1 MDEPRPPD
9 PAGGEAGHTPV
20 LLAETLRLLD
30 CRPGETVVDLTAG
43 RGGHSVAL
51 ARTVGPAGVVIGF
64 DLDPESLA
72 FADRRVRAAGGRFEP
87 VGDSFLRA
95 PQHLADAGLGADA
108 VLADLGFNS
117 RQMDDPRRGFGFSID
132 GPLDMRYDPRNPL
145 SAEKLLATFG
155 EDELAMII
163 RRYGEEPYA
172 RKIAR
177 KLALA
182 RQHEPIRST
191 AQLAELVREAY
202 GPRAHRSRVHPAT
215 RTFMALRIAVN
226 DEITALNALLE
237 HLRRAAEGASEGAGW
252 LRPGARVAIISFHSL
267 EDRQV
272 KRAFAAL
279 ADDGL
284 ATRLTK
290 RPLTPGPQEIADNP
304 RSRSAKLRA
313 VRLSG
318 QNSS

>member
-1 MDEPRPPD
+1 MDELRPPD

-72 FADRRVRAAGGRFEP
+72 FAERRVLEAGGRFEP

-95 PQHLADAGLGADA
+95 PQHLADSGLRADA

-117 RQMDDPRRGFGFSID
+117 RQMDDPARGFGFSAD

-155 EDELAMII
+155 EDELALII
-163 RRYGEEPYA
+163 RRYGEDPYA

-191 AQLAELVREAY
+191 AQLAALVREAY
-202 GPRAHRSRVHPAT
+202 GPRAHRSRIHPAT

-226 DEITALNALLE
+226 DEITALGALLA
-237 HLRRAAEGASEGAGW
+237 HLRRAAEGAGW
-252 LRPGARVAIISFHSL
+252 LRPGTRVAIISFHSL
-267 EDRQV
+267 EDRLV
-272 KRAFAAL
+272 KKAFAAL
-279 ADDGL
+279 AGDGL
-284 ATRLTK
+284 ATQLTK
-290 RPLTPGPQEIADNP
+290 RPLTPGLQEIADNP
-304 RSRSAKLRA
+304 RSRSAKLRT

-318 QNSS
+318 QNRS